1 MAGGSGIAAPG
12 RPRAVAMAEAK
23 EPAPAG
29 AEAAARIQARL
40 CGFLRAARENHYLAG
55 IAEQLDAQRLLLTA
69 GVTDRAQFY
78 IALKTL
84 LCASRRQWREFD
96 ALFERFW
103 GQTGA
108 ETARPDPIQLAGQ
121 TPAGASRPGRGQT
134 GAPAAGAG
142 PPAEGGPNSEADTQG
157 AGLAGASHY
166 QRLATVDF
174 QFIANSAE
182 QRRVEALVER
192 LASRLPRQV
201 ARRNRAGKSGHKPD
215 LRKTLRASLQYGG
228 VPVHTAYQQ
237 RRTRPPRLVLIVDVS
252 RSMAIYSAFFLRF
265 ARGLVNRLPGALA
278 FACHTRL
285 APISRALRQPDL
297 TRVKQRLGL
306 IAEGWSGGTRLGECL
321 AVFNREHG
329 RAVNRRSI
337 VLLVSDGLD
346 AGQPQLLVAQLA
358 RIKRRCRRLVWLNPL
373 LGRPGYEVK
382 TRSMLA
388 VRPML
393 DLFLPAHNLD
403 SLERL
408 SAELRGL

>member
-1 MAGGSGIAAPG
+1 M
-12 RPRAVAMAEAK
+12 RQTR

-29 AEAAARIQARL
+29 ATEAARIQARL
-40 CGFLRAARENHYLAG
+40 CGFLRAARENHYFAG
-55 IAEQLDAQRLLLTA
+55 IAEQLDAQRLLIAA
-69 GVTDRAQFY
+69 GVTDRDQFY

-103 GQTGA
+103 ARAGA
-108 ETARPDPIQLAGQ
+108 KTANPDQVQLAGQ
-121 TPAGASRPGRGQT
+121 TPAGASQPGRGQA
-134 GAPAAGAG
+134 GAPSAGAG
-142 PPAEGGPNSEADTQG
+142 LAAAGEHNSEADKQG
-157 AGLAGASHY
+157 AGLAGASHTE
-166 QRLATVDF
+166 RLAAVDF
-174 QFIANSAE
+174 QFIADSAE

-192 LASRLPRQV
+192 LASRLRRQV
-201 ARRNRAGKSGHKPD
+201 ARGNRAGKSGHRPD

-228 VPVHTAYQQ
+228 VPVHTAFQQ

-252 RSMAIYSAFFLRF
+252 RSMTIYSAVFLRF
-265 ARGLVNRLPGALA
+265 ARGLVNHLHTAAA

-285 APISRALRQPDL
+285 VPISRALRQPDL
-297 TRVKQRLGL
+297 ARVKQRLES

-321 AVFNREHG
+321 AAFNRDHG
-329 RAVNRRSI
+329 RALNRRGI
-337 VLLVSDGLD
+337 VLLISDGLD
-346 AGQPQLLVAQLA
+346 AGQPQLLVEQLA

-388 VRPML
+388 ARPML
-393 DLFLPAHNLD
+393 DLFLPAHNLN

-408 SAELRGL
+408 SAELPRL

>member
-1 MAGGSGIAAPG
+1 
-12 RPRAVAMAEAK
+12 MAEAR

-29 AEAAARIQARL
+29 ATEAAAGIQARL
-40 CGFLRAARENHYLAG
+40 CGFLRAARENHYFAG
-55 IAEQLDAQRLLLTA
+55 IAEQLDAQRLLIAA

-78 IALKTL
+78 AALKIL
-84 LCASRRQWREFD
+84 LCSSRRQWREFD

-103 GQTGA
+103 GRTGA
-108 ETARPDPIQLAGQ
+108 ETARPGQVRLAGQ
-121 TPAGASRPGRGQT
+121 TPAGASRPGPGQT
-134 GAPAAGAG
+134 GAPSAGAG
-142 PPAEGGPNSEADTQG
+142 PTAEGGHNSEAGRQG

-166 QRLATVDF
+166 QRLAAVDF
-174 QFIANSAE
+174 QFIADSAE
-182 QRRVEALVER
+182 QRRIEALVER
-192 LASRLPRQV
+192 LARRLPRQV
-201 ARRNRAGKSGHKPD
+201 ARRNRAGRAGHRPD

-228 VPVHTAYQQ
+228 VPVHTAFQR

-252 RSMAIYSAFFLRF
+252 RSMAIYSAVFLRF
-265 ARGLVNRLPGALA
+265 ARGLVNRFHTAAA

-297 TRVKQRLGL
+297 ARVKQRLEL
-306 IAEGWSGGTRLGECL
+306 IAEGWSGGTRLGDCL
-321 AVFNREHG
+321 AAFNRDHG
-329 RAVNRRSI
+329 RALNRRGI

-388 VRPML
+388 ARPML
-393 DLFLPAHNLD
+393 DLFLPAHNLN

-408 SAELRGL
+408 SAELPRL

>member
-1 MAGGSGIAAPG
+1 
-12 RPRAVAMAEAK
+12 MAEVR

-29 AEAAARIQARL
+29 GTEAAARLQARL
-40 CGFLRAARENHYLAG
+40 CGFLRAAREHHYLVG
-55 IAEQLDAQRLLLTA
+55 IAEQLDAQRLLLAA

-78 IALKTL
+78 AGLKTL
-84 LCASRRQWREFD
+84 LCSSRRQWREFD

-103 GQTGA
+103 GRA
-108 ETARPDPIQLAGQ
+108 SAKTARPDPVQLAGQ
-121 TPAGASRPGRGQT
+121 TPAGASGPGRGQAE
-134 GAPAAGAG
+134 APSAGAG
-142 PPAEGGPNSEADTQG
+142 LASAGGHNSGDDNDGE
-157 AGLAGASHY
+157 GLAGASHAE
-166 QRLATVDF
+166 RLAAVDF
-174 QFIANSAE
+174 QFIAERAE

-192 LASRLPRQV
+192 LARRLPRQV
-201 ARRNRAGKSGHKPD
+201 ARRNRAGRSGHKPD

-228 VPVHTAYQQ
+228 VLVHTAFQQ

-297 TRVKQRLGL
+297 TRVKQQLGL

-321 AVFNREHG
+321 AVFNRDHG

-388 VRPML
+388 ARPML

-408 SAELRGL
+408 SAELRSL

>member
-1 MAGGSGIAAPG
+1 MT
-12 RPRAVAMAEAK
+12 EAR

-29 AEAAARIQARL
+29 ATDAAAGIQARL
-40 CGFLRAARENHYLAG
+40 CGFLRAAREHHYLAG
-55 IAEQLDAQRLLLTA
+55 IAEQLDAQRLLLVA

-84 LCASRRQWREFD
+84 LCSSRRQWREFD

-108 ETARPDPIQLAGQ
+108 ETARPAQVRLAGQ
-121 TPAGASRPGRGQT
+121 TPAGASRPGREQAR
-134 GAPAAGAG
+134 APAAGAA
-142 PPAEGGPNSEADTQG
+142 PAAEGGHNSEADKSG

-166 QRLATVDF
+166 QRLAAVDF
-174 QFIANSAE
+174 QFIADSAE

-192 LASRLPRQV
+192 LARRLPRQV
-201 ARRNRAGKSGHKPD
+201 ARRNRAGRAGHKPD

-228 VPVHTAYQQ
+228 VPVHTAFQQ
-237 RRTRPPRLVLIVDVS
+237 QRTRPPRLVLIVDVS

-265 ARGLVNRLPGALA
+265 ARGLVNRLPGAAA

-297 TRVKQRLGL
+297 ARVKQRLSL
-306 IAEGWSGGTRLGECL
+306 IAEGWSGGTRLGDCL
-321 AVFNREHG
+321 AAFNRDHG

-408 SAELRGL
+408 SAELQRL

>member
-1 MAGGSGIAAPG
+1 M
-12 RPRAVAMAEAK
+12 RQTQ

-29 AEAAARIQARL
+29 AAEAAAGIQVRL

-55 IAEQLDAQRLLLTA
+55 IAEQLDAQRLLLAA

-78 IALKTL
+78 AALKTL
-84 LCASRRQWREFD
+84 LCSSRRQWREFD

-108 ETARPDPIQLAGQ
+108 ETARPDQVRLAGQ
-121 TPAGASRPGRGQT
+121 TPAGASRPGREQA
-134 GAPAAGAG
+134 GAPSAGAG
-142 PPAEGGPNSEADTQG
+142 PAAEGGHNSQADQQG

-166 QRLATVDF
+166 QRLAAVDF
-174 QFIANSAE
+174 QFIADSAE

-192 LASRLPRQV
+192 LARRLPRQV
-201 ARRNRAGKSGHKPD
+201 ARRNRAGRSGHKPD

-228 VPVHTAYQQ
+228 VPVHTAFRK

-265 ARGLVNRLPGALA
+265 ARGLVNRLPGAAA

-297 TRVKQRLGL
+297 ARVKQHLEL

-321 AVFNREHG
+321 AAFNRDHG
-329 RAVNRRSI
+329 RAVNRRGI

-346 AGQPQLLVAQLA
+346 AGQPQLLVEQLA

-388 VRPML
+388 ARPML

-408 SAELRGL
+408 SAELCGL

>member
-1 MAGGSGIAAPG
+1 
-12 RPRAVAMAEAK
+12 MAEPR

-29 AEAAARIQARL
+29 AAEAVTRIQARL

-55 IAEQLDAQRLLLTA
+55 IAEQLDAQRLLLA
-69 GVTDRAQFY
+69 VGVTDRAQFY
-78 IALKTL
+78 AALKSL
-84 LCASRRQWREFD
+84 LCSSRRQWREFD
-96 ALFERFW
+96 ALFERFG

-108 ETARPDPIQLAGQ
+108 ETARPDQVRLAGLP
-121 TPAGASRPGRGQT
+121 PAGASRPGRGQT
-134 GAPAAGAG
+134 GAPAAGTGSA
-142 PPAEGGPNSEADTQG
+142 AEGGHNSEADNEG
-157 AGLAGASHY
+157 AGLAGASHD
-166 QRLATVDF
+166 QRLAAVDF
-174 QFIANSAE
+174 QFIADSAE

-192 LASRLPRQV
+192 LARRLPRQV
-201 ARRNRAGKSGHKPD
+201 ARRNRAGRSGHKPD

-228 VPVHTAYQQ
+228 VPMHTAFQQ

-265 ARGLVNRLPGALA
+265 ARGLVNRLPGAAA

-297 TRVKQRLGL
+297 RRVKQRLGL

-321 AVFNREHG
+321 AVFNRDYC

-408 SAELRGL
+408 SAALPRL

>member
-1 MAGGSGIAAPG
+1 M
-12 RPRAVAMAEAK
+12 RQTR

-29 AEAAARIQARL
+29 AAEAAAGIQARL

-55 IAEQLDAQRLLLTA
+55 IAEQLDAQRLLLVA

-78 IALKTL
+78 AALKTL
-84 LCASRRQWREFD
+84 LCSSRRQWREFD

-108 ETARPDPIQLAGQ
+108 ETARPDQVRLAGQ
-121 TPAGASRPGRGQT
+121 TPAGAPRPGREQAR
-134 GAPAAGAG
+134 APSAGAG
-142 PPAEGGPNSEADTQG
+142 PAAEGGHNSEADQQG

-166 QRLATVDF
+166 QRLAAVDF
-174 QFIANSAE
+174 QFIADSAE

-192 LASRLPRQV
+192 LARRLPRQV
-201 ARRNRAGKSGHKPD
+201 ARRNRAGRSGHKPD

-228 VPVHTAYQQ
+228 VPVHTAF
-237 RRTRPPRLVLIVDVS
+237 RKWRTRPPRLVLIVDVS

-265 ARGLVNRLPGALA
+265 ARGLVNRLPGAAA

-297 TRVKQRLGL
+297 ARVKQRLEL

-321 AVFNREHG
+321 AAFNRDHG
-329 RAVNRRSI
+329 RALNRRAI

-346 AGQPQLLVAQLA
+346 AGQPQLLVEQLA

-388 VRPML
+388 ARPML

-408 SAELRGL
+408 SAELCGL